1 MTRKRVGLQ
10 AAHRETELV
19 KTVSTAQSRRH
30 FLKFDRLTT
39 SVIVKRVAPLEQ
51 VGWHHGNKNFRPN
64 AKQSVR
70 IFFGGKMKANKY
82 RTHNCGELRLNDV
95 GKKVKLSGWV
105 NSIRKLGG
113 ITFMT
118 LRDHYGITQILFKNN
133 ESLDGIVKETV
144 VCVEGSVE
152 ERESKNPKMPT
163 GDIEIVAKKIETLG
177 KCKNVLPFEIS
188 EAPQTKEE
196 LRLKYRFLDLRH
208 PDLHERIVKRAQI
221 LKFVRDRLTELGFT
235 EFQTPILAN
244 TSPEGARD
252 FIVPTVYAPGE
263 FYALPQSP
271 QQFKQLLMASGFDRY
286 FQIAP
291 CFRNEAARADR
302 TPGEFYQIDLEM
314 AFAEQDDVFA
324 VCETLATEI
333 FEKFTNL
340 DVCKAPFKRIKWTDA
355 MRDYCSDKPDL
366 RNPLL
371 IKDVTHIFKNTEMS
385 FFAGKTIKAI
395 KAHAADKS
403 RKFFD
408 ELGAFVVSIEGKG
421 LAWLKLTDEG
431 LSGSFAK
438 NMSESEKTALLKEMD
453 LKTGDALFVVA
464 DQENKA
470 VYLAGALRNE
480 LGERLGLVDK
490 NKVEYCWIVD
500 FPFYEK
506 NEETGKPDFAHNPFS
521 MPQGELEAL
530 NTKNPFDI
538 VAYQFDLVCNGYEM
552 VSGAVRN
559 HDPEIMVKAF
569 EIAGY
574 TKDVVESK
582 FPALYNAF
590 QYGAPPHAGCAF
602 GFDRMLM
609 PIMNQ
614 ESIREVIAFPLN
626 KNGRDMLMGS
636 PCRPFDSQLKE
647 LHIKIEE

>member
-1 MTRKRVGLQ
+1 
-10 AAHRETELV
+10 
-19 KTVSTAQSRRH
+19 
-30 FLKFDRLTT
+30 
-39 SVIVKRVAPLEQ
+39 
-51 VGWHHGNKNFRPN
+51 
-64 AKQSVR
+64 
-70 IFFGGKMKANKY
+70 MKENKY
-82 RTHNCGELRLNDV
+82 RTHNCGELRMSDV
-95 GKKVKLSGWV
+95 GKEVRLSGWV

-118 LRDHYGITQILFKNN
+118 LRDHYGVTQVLFKDDAMLN
-133 ESLDGIVKETV
+133 GIVKETV
-144 VCVEGSVE
+144 VMIEGKVN
-152 ERESKNPKMPT
+152 ERESKNPKMET
-163 GDIEIVAKKIETLG
+163 GDIEIVAKNLTVLG

-196 LRLKYRFLDLRH
+196 LRLKYRFLDLRN
-208 PDLHERIVKRAQI
+208 PELHERIVKRAKI
-221 LKFVRDRLTELGFT
+221 LKYVRDTLTDLGFV

-252 FIVPTVYAPGE
+252 YIVPTILAPGE

-271 QQFKQLLMASGFDRY
+271 QQFKQLLMTSGFDRY

-302 TPGEFYQIDLEM
+302 TPGEFYQIDMEM
-314 AFAEQDDVFA
+314 AFATQDDVFE
-324 VCETLATEI
+324 VCETLATGI
-333 FEKFTNL
+333 FKTFTKL
-340 DVCKAPFKRIKWTDA
+340 DICSAPFKRIKWVDA
-355 MRDYCSDKPDL
+355 IKDYCSDKPDL

-371 IKDVTHIFKNTEMS
+371 VSDITHIFKNTEIT
-385 FFAGKTIKAI
+385 FFKNKTLKAI
-395 KAHAADKS
+395 KASAADKS

-408 ELGAFVVSIEGKG
+408 EINNYIVAIEGKG
-421 LAWLKLTDEG
+421 LAWIKFTSEG

-438 NMSESEKTALLKEMD
+438 GLSEKEKEDLTKFMGLKE
-453 LKTGDALFVVA
+453 GDALFVVA
-464 DQENKA
+464 DEKDKA
-470 VYLAGALRNE
+470 ISLAGALRNE
-480 LGERLGLVDK
+480 LGQRLGLVDK
-490 NKVEYCWIVD
+490 NKVEFCWIVD

-506 NEETGKPDFAHNPFS
+506 NEETGKPDFAHNPFT
-521 MPQGELEAL
+521 MPQGELKAFE
-530 NTKNPFDI
+530 KDPFDI

-552 VSGAVRN
+552 LSGAIRN

-574 TKDVVESK
+574 PKEVVESK

-609 PIMNQ
+609 PIMDQ

-626 KNGRDMLMGS
+626 KNGRDLLMGS
-636 PCRPFDSQLKE
+636 PSVPFDHQLKE
-647 LHIKIEE
+647 LHIKIDK